1 MTFNKSD
8 LYTVSAGT
16 EIFNFWNPFVTKFD
30 SSSFY
35 SWEQDNTPL
44 YDLEER
50 TDYLWEKLGWPTSSV
65 PGLVLSVSSSVP
77 THLSVSSNVFTTI
90 QGAVD
95 ALPEILRF
103 PTLIEVAVSGDIGE
117 LNLNNVKCEGNG
129 VLEIVNRVFG
139 NFDVGVGLVDFAKT
153 SVSTSSGQI
162 IDTESR
168 DLGNGGLWTSVRD
181 TSCLHTSSQ
190 TSSLFFTSGGM
201 AMLSNKYLAGT
212 YTDPV
217 GYLNIALTDAS
228 NKLVR
233 SATAVNIESRDIS
246 LGSAVQRDTSKDTSG
261 VNSSNTA
268 LVPTYGRTTI
278 NLNPPVTGLFAGNY
292 LRRIKVSNC
301 DGPIYIR
308 GFLVNSA
315 SGASFPFTP
324 IHNYGIHISNTE
336 GLVVENCGVARAG
349 VAGLVVADSSISL
362 GRKFLCGRNY
372 TQSTRG
378 TVEDYGILAVNS
390 KLTFDQDAYTN
401 SVSSTIVVAH
411 QKTGIKLINSQL
423 TGGEAATATQTT
435 ASVISAQQCEVG
447 INLRSSLIDING
459 SLDVYNNT
467 KGILAQQSTLITD
480 SIIGQCNTEAA
491 LELEESTFEY
501 NKNLSIPTAGVRITT
516 SELSYWL
523 SKNFFLSN
531 GQHIKATS
539 SKIKPTYSTSSMPT
553 KHGEMS
559 FLRSVGTDSSSNLYT
574 LPSVELQNSFCELVH
589 PYFWSYSDL
598 GSRKTKG
605 KHLGVLNSST
615 AILRGSTGGA
625 SIFATHTQDGGTGI
639 HVDGG
644 SNLIA
649 AGPTH
654 ISQQDYALL
663 CEDNS
668 TVSFIPHMK
677 SDKKTL
683 AANEWTLLNPANHTS
698 VEVFGRVGCLVANN
712 NSVINMRDLGS
723 WYNNM
728 RGSSTSSQ
736 EIYINSD
743 SEQVDALYTSGGSF
757 TFYPYT
763 TGDGGTATPSET
775 GYHVKQAK
783 LKADQSYPRIFTHTT
798 AGYGG
803 YNWFL
808 MNSTSENVAITRTY
822 TNGGV
827 CVKAVNNSTVN
838 AKNVNFI
845 CGIVNAD
852 EVYLDPTQNTAGGCN
867 DLRIWAIA
875 GGSTL
880 NANNLSVS
888 GNYPSDAGYH
898 GPRGIYYTDTTY
910 DCSAASMSA
919 FMDSPYLSGQQF
931 IRNLPSLVTLDPTQV
946 LTGMSGLSSLSG
958 QGFYEDMPL
967 SSLSILDFFGLG
979 CSALSSVSGVNSTA
993 EVEFFRA
1000 WSKKRFG
1007 DSNPYGY
1014 GTSSTYQNWGPFR
1027 LFLEI
1032 NPTAKALSYYNA
1044 DLSSYDNRPFQALA
1058 QGYFLSGGCSSTLSS
1073 MQDYYFDLI
1082 DTARDA
1088 SGNALSGFVT
1098 SGYFHPKDFCL
1109 PNNYNVILDDSA
1121 SNTFA
1126 NAKNASLPILGRPKL
1141 VEIYRA
1147 TTREGGTTS
1156 VAAAG
1161 KGQGFITT
1169 NIFDIDKSI

>member
-1 MTFNKSD
+1 MTFNQSD

-44 YDLEER
+44 YDLEEK
-50 TDYLWEKLGWPTSSV
+50 TDYLWEKLGWPTSSI
-65 PGLVLSVSSSVP
+65 PGLVLSVSSSIP
-77 THLSVSSNVFTTI
+77 THLAVSSNVFTTL

-117 LNLNNVKCEGNG
+117 LNLDNVKCVGNG
-129 VLEIVNRVFG
+129 ALEIINRVFG
-139 NFDVGVGLVDFAKT
+139 NLDVGLVDFAKT
-153 SVSTSSGQI
+153 IGPTATGQI

-168 DLGNGGLWTSVRD
+168 DSGNGGLWTSVRD
-181 TSCLHTSSQ
+181 TSCLNTNSQ
-190 TSSLFFTSGGM
+190 TSSLFFTSDGM
-201 AMLSNKYLAGT
+201 AMISNKYLTGAGT
-212 YTDPV
+212 NPV

-228 NKLVR
+228 NKLTQ
-233 SATAVNIESRDIS
+233 SPTAVNIESRDIS
-246 LGSAVQRDTSKDTSG
+246 LGSAVQQDTSIDTSG
-261 VNSSNTA
+261 VNSNNTA

-278 NLNPPVTGLFAGNY
+278 AANNPVTGIFTGNY

-315 SGASFPFTP
+315 SGGSYPFTP
-324 IHNYGIHISNTE
+324 IHNYGIDISNTE
-336 GLVVENCGVARAG
+336 GLVVENCGVSRAG
-349 VAGLVVADSSISL
+349 VAGLFVSDSSVSL

-390 KLTFDQDAYTN
+390 KLTFDQDAYIN
-401 SVSSTIVVAH
+401 SVSSTLIVAH
-411 QKTGIKLINSQL
+411 QKTGIELVNSQL
-423 TGGEAATATQTT
+423 TGGEAVSPDQVIT
-435 ASVISAQQCEVG
+435 SVISAQQCEVG
-447 INLRSSLIDING
+447 ISLRSSLIDING

-501 NKNLSIPTAGVRITT
+501 NKNLSIPTAGIRIT
-516 SELSYWL
+516 SPELPYWL

-553 KHGEMS
+553 KHGEIS

-589 PYFWSYSDL
+589 PYFWSFSNL
-598 GSRKTKG
+598 GSRRTKG

-625 SIFATHTQDGGTGI
+625 SVFSTYSQDGGTGI

-654 ISQQDYALL
+654 ISQQDSALL

-677 SDKKTL
+677 SNNKTL
-683 AANEWTLLNPANHTS
+683 AANEWNLVNPANHTS

-712 NSVINMRDLGS
+712 NSIINMRDLGS
-723 WYNNM
+723 WYTNM
-728 RGSSTSSQ
+728 ATQ
-736 EIYINSD
+736 HATDDVYLNSD
-743 SEQVDALYTSGGSF
+743 SPKEDALYTSGGSF

-763 TGDGGTATPSET
+763 TGDGGGDTPSET
-775 GYHVKQAK
+775 GYYIKQNK
-783 LKADQSYPRIFTHTT
+783 LRADQAYPRIFTSTT

-808 MNSTSENVAITRTY
+808 MNSNIETVEDTRTY

-845 CGIVNAD
+845 CGPVNAD
-852 EVYLDPTQNTAGGCN
+852 EVFLDPTLNTAGGCN

-880 NANNLSVS
+880 NASQLSVS
-888 GNYPSDAGYH
+888 GNYPDNAGYH
-898 GPRGIYYTDTTY
+898 GPRGIYYTDT
-910 DCSAASMSA
+910 S
-919 FMDSPYLSGQQF
+919 
-931 IRNLPSLVTLDPTQV
+931 
-946 LTGMSGLSSLSG
+946 
-958 QGFYEDMPL
+958 
-967 SSLSILDFFGLG
+967 
-979 CSALSSVSGVNSTA
+979 
-993 EVEFFRA
+993 
-1000 WSKKRFG
+1000 
-1007 DSNPYGY
+1007 
-1014 GTSSTYQNWGPFR
+1014 
-1027 LFLEI
+1027 
-1032 NPTAKALSYYNA
+1032 
-1044 DLSSYDNRPFQALA
+1044 
-1058 QGYFLSGGCSSTLSS
+1058 
-1073 MQDYYFDLI
+1073 
-1082 DTARDA
+1082 
-1088 SGNALSGFVT
+1088 
-1098 SGYFHPKDFCL
+1098 
-1109 PNNYNVILDDSA
+1109 
-1121 SNTFA
+1121 
-1126 NAKNASLPILGRPKL
+1126 
-1141 VEIYRA
+1141 
-1147 TTREGGTTS
+1147 
-1156 VAAAG
+1156 
-1161 KGQGFITT
+1161 
-1169 NIFDIDKSI
+1169 